1 MVGVL
6 GIGGFFFRA
15 KDSQK
20 LAKWYAEHFEILE
33 VPAAYDQPAWRQRG
47 GTTIFAPFDGD
58 SGFFGPDDKHW
69 MINFRV
75 RDLDETVAY
84 LKDADIAVEIDP
96 NSYPNGR
103 FASLADPEGNPIQ
116 LWEPT
121 GAALDAEE
129 SG

>member
-1 MVGVL
+1 MPAIL
-6 GIGGFFFRA
+6 GIGGFFFKARNP
-15 KDSQK
+15 KE
-20 LAKWYAEHFEILE
+20 LATWYAEHFEISE
-33 VPAAYDQPAWRQRG
+33 VPGDYDQPAWRQRG
-47 GTTIFAPFDGD
+47 GTTIFAPFEAE
-58 SGFFGPDDKHW
+58 SGLFGSGDKHW

-84 LKDADIAVEIDP
+84 LRDANIAVEVDP
-96 NSYPNGR
+96 DTYPNGR